1 MTMKPIAQE
10 LLRPDE
16 QVVLESKATK
26 FSSWFISGG
35 RLTLT
40 DQRLIFLNR
49 KGTSIVHSIDRGNI
63 TSVGKGN
70 SFTLIHFLALLVL
83 FAPAVLLLFLI
94 KTVRLTTS
102 GGEVFR
108 YQLPKFSERKKWLT
122 TLSACLAL
130 AFLWMLSAPSPA
142 YAQSVSG
149 FRDITF
155 GMNINDAH
163 KMMKKRCS
171 RVLPVTHTTVIQG
184 KECFSVGGVKR
195 DVAVLT
201 HNYAP
206 NKREMTNIK
215 VVGVLVTLGSYS
227 KQKISQLDRLLREKY
242 GKFTSNSEKH
252 GREVSAYANG
262 QIILFSEKSIIS
274 ISYFAPDRVKFV
286 LEGFGLS
293 TGKKLNQSDF

>member
-10 LLRPDE
+10 LLRRDE

-26 FSSWFISGG
+26 FSGWFISWG

-49 KGTSIVHSIDRGNI
+49 KGTSIVHSIDRSNI
-63 TSVGKGN
+63 VSVGKGN

-130 AFLWMLSAPSPA
+130 VFLLMFSAPSPV
-142 YAQSVSG
+142 YAQTIHG

-155 GMNINDAH
+155 GMHISDAQ
-163 KMMKKRCS
+163 KVMRRLCS
-171 RVLPVTHTTVIQG
+171 RVLPMHHTSMIQG
-184 KECFSVGGVKR
+184 KGCFSIGGLKR
-195 DVAVLT
+195 DTLVRT
-201 HNYAP
+201 HNYTP
-206 NKREMTNIK
+206 EKREFTNIR
-215 VVGVLVTLGSYS
+215 VVGVEIHLGQYS
-227 KQKISQLDRLLREKY
+227 KQKISVLNEILRKKY
-242 GKFTSNSEKH
+242 GFFASNTNKNDQ
-252 GREVSAYANG
+252 EVLAYANG
-262 QIILFSEKSIIS
+262 QVFVETVNNIVVL
-274 ISYFAPDRVKFV
+274 SYYSTDRVKPIMDS
-286 LEGFGLS
+286 LGLS
-293 TGKKLNQSDF
+293 AGKELNSSDF